1 MDMSLLDGANGRKF
15 IATGPFDDEMP
26 FHYIVIA
33 DIQFWIDNE
42 EEIHQWM
49 EDNLPRGKAHHAGM
63 MISLDSEIDRTAF
76 CLRWA

>member
-1 MDMSLLDGANGRKF
+1 MSLLDGANGRKF

-33 DIQFWIDNE
+33 DIYYWMENE
-42 EEIHQWM
+42 IEIHQWM

>member
-1 MDMSLLDGANGRKF
+1 MSLLDGANGRKF

>member
-1 MDMSLLDGANGRKF
+1 MSLLDGANGRKF

-42 EEIHQWM
+42 DEIHQWM
-49 EDNLPRGKAHHAGM
+49 EDNLPRGKAHQAGM

>member
-1 MDMSLLDGANGRKF
+1 
-15 IATGPFDDEMP
+15 MP
-26 FHYIVIA
+26 YHYIVIA
-33 DIQFWIDNE
+33 DIQFWVDNE
-42 EEIHQWM
+42 DEIYQWM

>member
-1 MDMSLLDGANGRKF
+1 MSLLDGANGRKF

-33 DIQFWIDNE
+33 DIYYWMENE
-42 EEIHQWM
+42 VEIHQWM

>member
-1 MDMSLLDGANGRKF
+1 MSLLDGANGRKF

-33 DIQFWIDNE
+33 DVYYWMENE
-42 EEIHQWM
+42 TDIHQWM

-76 CLRWA
+76 CLRWS

>member
-1 MDMSLLDGANGRKF
+1 MSLLDGANGRKF

-33 DIQFWIDNE
+33 DVYYWMENE
-42 EEIHQWM
+42 TDIHQWM

-63 MISLDSEIDRTAF
+63 MISLDSELDRTAF

>member
-1 MDMSLLDGANGRKF
+1 MSLLDGANGRKF

-26 FHYIVIA
+26 YHYIVIA

-42 EEIHQWM
+42 DEIHQWM

>member
-1 MDMSLLDGANGRKF
+1 MSLLDGANGRKF

-33 DIQFWIDNE
+33 DIYYWMENE
-42 EEIHQWM
+42 IEIHQWM
-49 EDNLPRGKAHHAGM
+49 DDNLPRGKAHHAGM

>member
-1 MDMSLLDGANGRKF
+1 MSLLDGANGRKF

-33 DIQFWIDNE
+33 DIYYWMENE
-42 EEIHQWM
+42 ADIHSWM

>member
-1 MDMSLLDGANGRKF
+1 MSLLDGANGRKF
-15 IATGPFDDEMP
+15 IATGPFDDDMP

-42 EEIHQWM
+42 LDIHQWM

>member
-1 MDMSLLDGANGRKF
+1 MSLLDGANGRKF

-26 FHYIVIA
+26 YHYIVIA
-33 DIQFWIDNE
+33 DIQFWVDNE
-42 EEIHQWM
+42 DEIYQWM

>member
-1 MDMSLLDGANGRKF
+1 MSLLDGANGRKF

-33 DIQFWIDNE
+33 DIYYWMENE
-42 EEIHQWM
+42 VEIHQWM
-49 EDNLPRGKAHHAGM
+49 DDNLPRGKAHHAGM